1 MEKEKVLE
9 IEIKKEDRRFGGRR
23 WVRSKENRI
32 FFAYARDIFFRRYK
46 LRNLRKYNNRG
57 ELRWQHRNKK

>member
-1 MEKEKVLE
+1 MGGRIKMEKEKVLE

-32 FFAYARDIFFRRYK
+32 F
-46 LRNLRKYNNRG
+46 
-57 ELRWQHRNKK
+57 